1 MAVAIGAASF
11 ALRPSVVVTVIED
24 GAVLLDLDTKY
35 FFRLNASA
43 WALVSSFELDATS
56 YERLCDRA
64 VALGA
69 PSAESSVFSLL
80 RTLESHGLVEA
91 APSASSSLDGA
102 PFDGPWSEPR
112 IDVQSEPLQSIVTSA
127 FDPSVPLA
135 E

>member
-24 GAVLLDLDTKY
+24 GAVLLDLETKY

-43 WALVSSFELDATS
+43 WALVSSFELDGTT
-56 YERLCDRA
+56 YERLRDRA
-64 VALGA
+64 IALGA
-69 PSAESSVFSLL
+69 PSAETSVYALL
-80 RTLESHGLVEA
+80 RALESQGLIEA
-91 APSASSSLDGA
+91 APVTSSSLSGA
-102 PFDGPWSEPR
+102 PFEGPWSEPH